1 MKRQIFMAMVAMV
14 FSATLFVL
22 GLECQAADKLATL
35 KKIEGAWTA
44 KHENQS
50 GGMAKKPVEFKIE
63 NDTLVVKLMRKG
75 VSPEETR
82 IPLSEISDMGNDL
95 AFGINFPPFIKKA
108 NIKVTPDGKVSGE
121 VLRGGGTKFGFVPI
135 SFER

>member
-1 MKRQIFMAMVAMV
+1 MKKQFVMAMVAIFFVATV
-14 FSATLFVL
+14 FVVRQ
-22 GLECQAADKLATL
+22 ECQAADKFATL

-44 KHENQS
+44 KHETQS
-50 GGMAKKPVEFKIE
+50 GGLVKKPIEFKIE
-63 NDTLVVKLMRKG
+63 NDTLVVKLMMKG

-82 IPLSEISDMGNDL
+82 IPLSEISDTGNDL
-95 AFGINFPPFIKKA
+95 VFGINFPPFVKKA

-121 VLRGGGTKFGFVPI
+121 AVRGGHKADFVPI

>member
-1 MKRQIFMAMVAMV
+1 MKKQIVMAMVAMFFVATV
-14 FSATLFVL
+14 FFLN
-22 GLECQAADKLATL
+22 GQNCHAADKLATL

-44 KHENQS
+44 KHETQS
-50 GGMAKKPVEFKIE
+50 GGMAKKPIEFMVE

-82 IPLSEISDMGNDL
+82 IPLSEVSDTGNDL
-95 AFGINFPPFIKKA
+95 VFGINFPPFVKKA
-108 NIKVTPDGKVSGE
+108 NIKVTPDGKVNGE
-121 VLRGGGTKFGFVPI
+121 AVRRGHKVDFVPI